1 MKGKTVEQSDL
12 IGTIKD
18 FPIEV
23 VQEMV
28 NEQVRQGNNTDVGV
42 FIKNV
47 GASKNNGGFDWCYA
61 ISGFDFWDNVIYR
74 KNLNLFFKKY
84 PKDKNKYIS
93 KVMKKKEK
101 KTEKK
106 VVVSKE
112 KYDKLVAENESLI
125 AENESWIAENES
137 WIAENEKLEFN
148 NANLEKAL
156 CNQKK
161 ALTTL
166 SDELLR
172 LKSLIENHNKRLF
185 SRKIKL

>member
-1 MKGKTVEQSDL
+1 
-12 IGTIKD
+12 
-18 FPIEV
+18 
-23 VQEMV
+23 
-28 NEQVRQGNNTDVGV
+28 
-42 FIKNV
+42 
-47 GASKNNGGFDWCYA
+47 
-61 ISGFDFWDNVIYR
+61 
-74 KNLNLFFKKY
+74 
-84 PKDKNKYIS
+84 
-93 KVMKKKEK
+93 MKKEEK

-112 KYDKLVAENESLI
+112 KYDKLVAENDKLV
-125 AENESWIAENES
+125 AEKD
-137 WIAENEKLEFN
+137 KLEFN

-172 LKSLIENHNKRLF
+172 LKSLIENHNKRWF

>member
-1 MKGKTVEQSDL
+1 
-12 IGTIKD
+12 
-18 FPIEV
+18 
-23 VQEMV
+23 
-28 NEQVRQGNNTDVGV
+28 
-42 FIKNV
+42 
-47 GASKNNGGFDWCYA
+47 
-61 ISGFDFWDNVIYR
+61 
-74 KNLNLFFKKY
+74 
-84 PKDKNKYIS
+84 
-93 KVMKKKEK
+93 MKKEEK

-112 KYDKLVAENESLI
+112 KYDKLVAENDKLV
-125 AENESWIAENES
+125 AA
-137 WIAENEKLEFN
+137 NEKLEFN

-172 LKSLIENHNKRLF
+172 LKSLIENHNKRWF

>member
-12 IGTIKD
+12 IGEIKG
-18 FPIEV
+18 FPVEV
-23 VQEMV
+23 VQEMI
-28 NEQVRQGNNTDVGV
+28 NEQVRQGYKADVGV
-42 FIKNV
+42 FQEYV
-47 GASKNNGGFDWCYA
+47 CVTGVRGGFDWCDSVMGAYFWYEVLFNKR
-61 ISGFDFWDNVIYR
+61 FDE
-74 KNLNLFFKKY
+74 FFQKY
-84 PKDKNKYIS
+84 PKDKNKHIS

-106 VVVSKE
+106 VVVSKY
-112 KYDKLVAENESLI
+112 KYDKLVAENEKLV
-125 AENESWIAENES
+125 AVTD
-137 WIAENEKLEFN
+137 KLEFN

-172 LKSLIENHNKRLF
+172 LNSLIENHNKKWF
-185 SRKIKL
+185 SRKIKF

>member
-1 MKGKTVEQSDL
+1 
-12 IGTIKD
+12 
-18 FPIEV
+18 
-23 VQEMV
+23 
-28 NEQVRQGNNTDVGV
+28 
-42 FIKNV
+42 
-47 GASKNNGGFDWCYA
+47 
-61 ISGFDFWDNVIYR
+61 
-74 KNLNLFFKKY
+74 
-84 PKDKNKYIS
+84 
-93 KVMKKKEK
+93 MKKEEK

-112 KYDKLVAENESLI
+112 KYDKLVAENEKLVV
-125 AENESWIAENES
+125 END
-137 WIAENEKLEFN
+137 KLEFN

-172 LKSLIENHNKRLF
+172 LKSLIENHNKKWF

>member
-1 MKGKTVEQSDL
+1 
-12 IGTIKD
+12 
-18 FPIEV
+18 
-23 VQEMV
+23 
-28 NEQVRQGNNTDVGV
+28 
-42 FIKNV
+42 
-47 GASKNNGGFDWCYA
+47 
-61 ISGFDFWDNVIYR
+61 
-74 KNLNLFFKKY
+74 
-84 PKDKNKYIS
+84 
-93 KVMKKKEK
+93 MKKEEK

-112 KYDKLVAENESLI
+112 KYDKLVTENDKLVAENER
-125 AENESWIAENES
+125 
-137 WIAENEKLEFN
+137 LEFN

-172 LKSLIENHNKRLF
+172 LKSLIENHNKKWF

>member
-1 MKGKTVEQSDL
+1 
-12 IGTIKD
+12 
-18 FPIEV
+18 
-23 VQEMV
+23 
-28 NEQVRQGNNTDVGV
+28 
-42 FIKNV
+42 
-47 GASKNNGGFDWCYA
+47 
-61 ISGFDFWDNVIYR
+61 
-74 KNLNLFFKKY
+74 
-84 PKDKNKYIS
+84 
-93 KVMKKKEK
+93 MKKEEK

-112 KYDKLVAENESLI
+112 KYDKLVAENDKLI
-125 AENESWIAENES
+125 AAND
-137 WIAENEKLEFN
+137 KLEFN

-172 LKSLIENHNKRLF
+172 LKSLIENHNKKWF

>member
-1 MKGKTVEQSDL
+1 
-12 IGTIKD
+12 
-18 FPIEV
+18 
-23 VQEMV
+23 
-28 NEQVRQGNNTDVGV
+28 
-42 FIKNV
+42 
-47 GASKNNGGFDWCYA
+47 
-61 ISGFDFWDNVIYR
+61 
-74 KNLNLFFKKY
+74 
-84 PKDKNKYIS
+84 
-93 KVMKKKEK
+93 MKKEEN

-112 KYDKLVAENESLI
+112 KYDKLVAEND
-125 AENESWIAENES
+125 
-137 WIAENEKLEFN
+137 KLEFN

-185 SRKIKL
+185 SRKIKF

>member
-1 MKGKTVEQSDL
+1 
-12 IGTIKD
+12 
-18 FPIEV
+18 
-23 VQEMV
+23 
-28 NEQVRQGNNTDVGV
+28 
-42 FIKNV
+42 
-47 GASKNNGGFDWCYA
+47 
-61 ISGFDFWDNVIYR
+61 
-74 KNLNLFFKKY
+74 
-84 PKDKNKYIS
+84 
-93 KVMKKKEK
+93 MKKEEK

-112 KYDKLVAENESLI
+112 KYDKLVAENDKLV
-125 AENESWIAENES
+125 AAND
-137 WIAENEKLEFN
+137 KLEFN

-172 LKSLIENHNKRLF
+172 LKSLIENHNKKWF